1 MTTLRWRTAQSRNR
15 LIGGP
20 FFPNSLNLESAGTEF
35 NFLNMTYV
43 NKSPSLGFQYGDPNN
58 FLTYTSPSN
67 KYVRNAAGVYVAGT
81 TLRTDYLANG
91 TALGLL
97 VEGQRTNIALRS
109 GELGN
114 ASWGKTNLT
123 VTDNAAVAPDGT
135 ATAEKLVAT
144 SASGIHIIYQDLTVT
159 ANTQYV
165 ASFFV
170 KAAEYSKGI
179 IFWAKTDNSSGGN
192 ANFDL
197 AVGTIGSANV
207 YGTGASY
214 STGIES
220 AGSGWY
226 RVWIT
231 GVADAASTT
240 LRTRISLVD
249 NSSAST
255 FTGNDVNGIYAWG
268 GQVEVGTFVSSP
280 IVTTSAAVTRGSDD
294 ITILTSLLPFDA
306 TKGTLLA
313 KIRPNATTS
322 SFYAMLDNNSTNN
335 RIGLRTA
342 TGLGQVFISD
352 GGVGQAALNNGAT
365 AANTVSKV
373 AASWKANDIA
383 ISVNGAAAT
392 ADTSAT
398 IPTVDRL
405 RLGASVGSS
414 YLEGWLQQLIYLPR
428 DMSDS
433 ELVAWSTL

>member
-1 MTTLRWRTAQSRNR
+1 MFRRRTAQSRNK

-43 NKSPSLGFQYGDPNN
+43 NKSPSLGFQYGNPNN
-58 FLTYTSPSN
+58 FATYTSPSN
-67 KYVRNAAGVYVAGT
+67 KYVRDPSGLWVAGT
-81 TLRTDYLANG
+81 TLRTDHLANG

-135 ATAEKLVAT
+135 TTAEKLIAT
-144 SASGIHIIYQDLTVT
+144 SVSGSHFIYQDLTVT

-170 KAAEYSKGI
+170 KAAEFSKGV
-179 IFWAKTDNSSGGN
+179 IFWAKPDNATGGN
-192 ANFDL
+192 ASFDL
-197 AVGTIGSANV
+197 VAGTIGSANV

-214 STGIES
+214 STAISS
-220 AGSGWY
+220 AGNGWY
-226 RVWIT
+226 RVSIT

-255 FTGNDVNGIYAWG
+255 FTGNDVDGIYAWG
-268 GQVEVGTFVSSP
+268 GQVEVGAFVSSP
-280 IVTTSAAVTRGSDD
+280 IVTTSAAVTRAADNIS
-294 ITILTSLLPFDA
+294 IATSLLPFDA

-313 KIRPNATTS
+313 KTIPGQLSSATARPVSLRQDGSNYIILQQGAATRQAVIT
-322 SFYAMLDNNSTNN
+322 
-335 RIGLRTA
+335 
-342 TGLGQVFISD
+342 V
-352 GGVGQAALNNGAT
+352 GGVDQVVLSSGLAVVGS
-365 AANTVSKV
+365 VSKY
-373 AASWKANDIA
+373 AFSWKANDAAFSANGGSIQTDV
-383 ISVNGAAAT
+383 SVSLPT
-392 ADTSAT
+392 PT
-398 IPTVDRL
+398 IMYI
-405 RLGASVGSS
+405 GSGTGVFANF
-414 YLEGWLQQLIYLPR
+414 EGWLQQLIYLPR
-428 DMSDS
+428 DMSDA